1 MSDFLRLLAPRHAD
15 ALRPAAP
22 LRALAAPIAPMA
34 DMQAS
39 TGEPEAPGIAA
50 PRLDT
55 AKSRTAGMQVEHP
68 RADALPHGTRG
79 RIAATDSAPII
90 PGVARH
96 PAVDAMPLE
105 SPALPRNDKA
115 GAQDALAL
123 RSVAPA
129 IQPAPHDH
137 STIGPP
143 PAQRARAAP
152 PAPLPRSMPEQLA
165 APLSATTVA
174 LLAPAMAPAA
184 PPAIHIS
191 IDRIEVRAPA
201 QPAKQPPPRPRVVP
215 EPQNLH
221 DYLRRKPSP

>member
-39 TGEPEAPGIAA
+39 TGEPEAPGIASL
-50 PRLDT
+50 RLDT

-68 RADALPHGTRG
+68 RADALPRGTRG
-79 RIAATDSAPII
+79 HMAAMDPAPVV

-96 PAVDAMPLE
+96 PAVDAMPQD
-105 SPALPRNDKA
+105 SPALRRKAKA
-115 GAQDALAL
+115 GAQYALAL

-129 IQPAPHDH
+129 IQPSPHDQ

-143 PAQRARAAP
+143 PAQRARE

-174 LLAPAMAPAA
+174 L
-184 PPAIHIS
+184 
-191 IDRIEVRAPA
+191 
-201 QPAKQPPPRPRVVP
+201 
-215 EPQNLH
+215 
-221 DYLRRKPSP
+221 